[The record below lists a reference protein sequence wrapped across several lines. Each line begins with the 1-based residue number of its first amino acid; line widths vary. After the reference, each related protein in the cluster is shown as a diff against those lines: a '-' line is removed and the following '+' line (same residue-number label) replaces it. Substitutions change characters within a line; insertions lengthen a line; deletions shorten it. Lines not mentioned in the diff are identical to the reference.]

1 MAISKR
7 GGIQISVWNILM
19 LVLILVTLA
28 TLGMIIKNMIDKA
41 LAP

>member
-1 MAISKR
+1 MANLKR

-19 LVLILVTLA
+19 LVLVLIALA

>member
-1 MAISKR
+1 MAICKI